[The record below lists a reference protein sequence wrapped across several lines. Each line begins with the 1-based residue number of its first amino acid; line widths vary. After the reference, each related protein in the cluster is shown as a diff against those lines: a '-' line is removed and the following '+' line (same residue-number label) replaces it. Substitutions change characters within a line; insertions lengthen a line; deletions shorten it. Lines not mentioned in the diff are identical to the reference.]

1 MEVVGRKITVAFLL
15 PCISDFHHVL
25 AMPKVKLTLWVTCEL
40 APKENNTIRNNK
52 ADLNIAVKRKIVCKS
67 MKHAVKYA
75 FIICSLFYFSPHNS
89 VLL

>member
-15 PCISDFHHVL
+15 PCISDLHHVL

-40 APKENNTIRNNK
+40 APSENSNKRNDK
-52 ADLNIAVKRKIVCKS
+52 AYLNIAVKRKNECKS
-67 MKHAVKYA
+67 MKQAVKNA
-75 FIICSLFYFSPHNS
+75 FIICSRFYFSPHDS